1 VLRAC
6 TAAGASGEVINVAT
20 GGRISLNTLF
30 TTIRD
35 LVAAKVEPVYAPAR
49 AGDVTDSQADISK
62 ARRILRYEPSVSFEE
77 GLARTV
83 AWYRDSHVTVA

>member
-1 VLRAC
+1 M
-6 TAAGASGEVINVAT
+6 INVAT

-30 TTIRD
+30 NDDSAASSMPASIRST
-35 LVAAKVEPVYAPAR
+35 AR
-49 AGDVTDSQADISK
+49 RVQGDVKDSQADISK
-62 ARRILRYEPSVSFEE
+62 ARRILGYEPSVSFEE